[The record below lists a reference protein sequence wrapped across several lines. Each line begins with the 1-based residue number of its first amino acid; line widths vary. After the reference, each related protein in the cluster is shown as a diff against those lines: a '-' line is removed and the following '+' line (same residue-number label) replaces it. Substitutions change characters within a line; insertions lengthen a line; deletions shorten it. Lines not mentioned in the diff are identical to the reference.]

1 MCGLAFL
8 CGGLA
13 CTSSIASDWEEE
25 SPPPRTSGMPPLAPS
40 ITKGQ
45 TTSVRVSTQP
55 GQTPLLQGG
64 ATRARTLEEPPPTI
78 SVLQATAEQKDRQLQ
93 RIDGG
98 AEAFLA
104 GSAVNVITPPAVFK
118 GWIDQTHPQFTLS
131 AENSVP
137 SRVINIKGQWDDST
151 KPMHSLGIRH
161 VSLREKD
168 LRSVPL
174 DGVRVIVV
182 NCAGYL
188 PKEALQR
195 VRDFVGRGGY
205 LISTD
210 WALENT
216 TARAFP
222 GFIGWSGEKTGNAI
236 TDAYVI
242 DKDPS
247 LFNGVPVRRATWK
260 LDRGSQQ
267 IKILNPQRVRVLVR
281 SSRMAKR
288 DVNLLAYPDKS
299 YAGALAVEFS
309 FGRGKVL
316 HVISHYDNNAD
327 SFRANTL
334 PDPVPEIGISLRQ
347 ALITN
352 FIVEALKDPAAGN
365 QSSFEN

>member
-1 MCGLAFL
+1 M
-8 CGGLA
+8 
-13 CTSSIASDWEEE
+13 
-25 SPPPRTSGMPPLAPS
+25 
-40 ITKGQ
+40 
-45 TTSVRVSTQP
+45 
-55 GQTPLLQGG
+55 LQGG
-64 ATRARTLEEPPPTI
+64 ATRARTLEEPPATI
-78 SVLQATAEQKDRQLQ
+78 SVLQAEAEAKDRQLS

-104 GSAVNVITPPAVFK
+104 GSPVNVMTPPAVFK
-118 GWIDQTHPQFTLS
+118 GWINQTHPGFSLS

-137 SRVINIKGQWDDST
+137 SRVINVKGQWDDST

-174 DGVRVIVV
+174 EGVKVIIV
-182 NCAGYL
+182 NCAGYV

-195 VRDFVGRGGY
+195 LRDFVGRGGY
-205 LISTD
+205 LITTD

-222 GFIGWSGEKTGNAI
+222 GFICWSGEKTGNAI

-242 DKDPS
+242 DQDPT

-267 IKILNPQRVRVLVR
+267 IKILNPQRVKVLVR
-281 SSRMAKR
+281 SSKMARR

-334 PDPVPEIGISLRQ
+334 PDPIPEIGISMRQ

-352 FIVEALKDPAAGN
+352 FIVEALKNTAATN
-365 QSSFEN
+365 ESSIEN